1 MLCAVVKANLPTS
14 LTNSTSSHELPQAA
28 VSGQVGV
35 DPSERRQVFA
45 LRNTL
50 SEFEKQEL
58 AWLSYALLT
67 NTNSSSLVSPSPS
80 PSPSPNNQ
88 SFPHTPPLPAFTK
101 KQCPMM
107 TFNKNPKKSMNFFV
121 LFFFP
126 PLQLR
131 CRHGHVDVARGC
143 WDRNSEPA
151 SSGGGGAVEKQ
162 AMLDTLEAQIEHVE
176 ETIRE
181 LRDGSAGEKGTVHV
195 MNKIGEFLGSF

>member
-1 MLCAVVKANLPTS
+1 MRGCQSKPTNS

-35 DPSERRQVFA
+35 DLSERRQVFA

-67 NTNSSSLVSPSPS
+67 NTNSSSLVSPTPSPS

-88 SFPHTPPLPAFTK
+88 SFPHTPPQPAFTT

-107 TFNKNPKKSMNFFV
+107 TYDKNSKKKCKEISYF
-121 LFFFP
+121 FFFP
-126 PLQLR
+126 LAVGVSPR
-131 CRHGHVDVARGC
+131 PRGC
-143 WDRNSEPA
+143 CE
-151 SSGGGGAVEKQ
+151 G
-162 AMLDTLEAQIEHVE
+162 L
-176 ETIRE
+176 
-181 LRDGSAGEKGTVHV
+181 
-195 MNKIGEFLGSF
+195 LGSKCGTHVQR